1 MMKVLAIN
9 AGSSSLKFQ
18 MYEMPEEK
26 VLISGLFER
35 IGIKDSCYS
44 IKINGQKNKKE
55 VVLSNHEDAVK
66 YLIEE
71 LLNNGIVSSL
81 DEIEAIGHRVVHG
94 GDKYADTVIITDEV
108 LKDIE
113 SFYPL
118 APLHN
123 PANVLGI
130 KAFQKSIPNAIVV
143 GIFDTAF
150 HQTMEEKDFLYGI
163 PYEWYTD
170 YKVRKYGFHG
180 TSHKFL
186 TNRMME
192 ILKKED
198 AKIITC
204 HLGNGGSISAIR
216 NGKCVDT
223 SMGFTPN
230 AGILMGT
237 RSGDID
243 FTIIPY
249 VMEQT
254 GKSLDEV
261 INDLNKKSG
270 FLGVCGVSSDSRDV
284 EDGMNNNDPRCILT
298 HKMFIKS
305 VVNYIANYYVALGGV
320 DAICFS
326 AGIGE
331 NSVVV
336 RKDILESLS
345 SLGIEVDEEANN
357 IRGKESVIT
366 SASSKVPCY
375 VIPTDEE
382 VMIARDAYSLAK

>member
-1 MMKVLAIN
+1 MKVLAIN

-26 VLISGLFER
+26 ELISGLFER

-44 IKINGQKNKKE
+44 IKVNGQKIKKE

-71 LLNNGIVSSL
+71 LLNNNIVSSL

-94 GDKYADTVIITDEV
+94 GDKYAETVVITDEV

-130 KAFQKSIPNAIVV
+130 KAFQKSVPNAVVV
-143 GIFDTAF
+143 GVFDTAF
-150 HQTMEEKDFLYGI
+150 HQTMEEKDFLYGV

-186 TNRMME
+186 TNRMKE
-192 ILKKED
+192 ILNKED
-198 AKIITC
+198 YKIITC

-270 FLGVCGVSSDSRDV
+270 FLGVCGISSDSRDV
-284 EDGMNNNDPRCILT
+284 EDGMNQNDPRCILT
-298 HKMFIKS
+298 HKMFVKS
-305 VVNYIANYYVALGGV
+305 VVNYIANYYVALGEV

-345 SLGIEVDEEANN
+345 ALGIEVDEDLNN
-357 IRGKESVIT
+357 VRGKEAVIT

-382 VMIARDAYSLAK
+382 VMIARDAYNLAK